1 MTATARESAKLV
13 TNDPENKNLAK
24 AAELLNESITLIGKD
39 IESIQARLDAQQQK
53 TDVTKATL
61 VGTQQELDQLK
72 LLPESIQAEVNER
85 AALVNSATATY
96 QTKMAKKKNFSVKV
110 ADQKAIADDT
120 SSQYFALLPK

>member
-1 MTATARESAKLV
+1 MTATAKESAELV
-13 TNDPENKNLAK
+13 TNDPENKKLAK
-24 AAELLNESITLIGKD
+24 AAELLNESITLLGKD
-39 IESIQARLDAQQQK
+39 IESIQARIDFQQQK
-53 TDVTKATL
+53 TDASKATL

-85 AALVNSATATY
+85 TALVNSASATY
-96 QTKMAKKKNFSVKV
+96 QTKMAEEKNFSVKV